1 MFKNNFII
9 NFNHKG
15 RKRIMKIISINLFLI
30 SLLFVINCTST
41 NEKIVVTD
49 NLKVQQPALKL
60 NISPYKLKVDFSN
73 ESVESSVSKDIF
85 ILFKGLLNDKSI
97 LNDAIEKAISD
108 NNGDGFYLTNAK
120 ITESSSFLS
129 SKKEATVQGKIIKF
143 SPTK

>member
-1 MFKNNFII
+1 
-9 NFNHKG
+9 
-15 RKRIMKIISINLFLI
+15 MKIISINLFLI